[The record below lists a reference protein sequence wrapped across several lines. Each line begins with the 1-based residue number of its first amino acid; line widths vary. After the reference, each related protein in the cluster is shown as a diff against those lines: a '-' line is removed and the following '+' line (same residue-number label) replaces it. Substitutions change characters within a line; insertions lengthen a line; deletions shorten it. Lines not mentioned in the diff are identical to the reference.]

1 MLAARHGSCLG
12 ACQLV
17 ADVGGRDDG
26 MGQVKILPQSNA
38 MESRL
43 AMSEVTG
50 KPESSFARDIIR
62 YGVS

>member
-1 MLAARHGSCLG
+1 
-12 ACQLV
+12 LV

-50 KPESSFARDIIR
+50 KPESSFARDIIQIR
-62 YGVS
+62 RFMMVRI

>member
-1 MLAARHGSCLG
+1 M
-12 ACQLV
+12 V

-43 AMSEVTG
+43 AMSEVTRE
-50 KPESSFARDIIR
+50 PESLFARDIIR